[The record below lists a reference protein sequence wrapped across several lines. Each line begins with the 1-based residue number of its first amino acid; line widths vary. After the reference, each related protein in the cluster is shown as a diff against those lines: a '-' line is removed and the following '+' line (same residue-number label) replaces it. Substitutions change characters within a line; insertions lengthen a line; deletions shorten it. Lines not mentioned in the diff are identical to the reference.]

1 MALVSQMFDTPDGCR
16 HVSTAGRNHQVLRP
30 RANRR
35 SAGWRAGK
43 YLRRQK
49 VYRRLT
55 KPCRDMGVDRVL
67 IDLARR
73 ADLHQPSGLDHADTG
88 SHGHRFG
95 LIVGN
100 IEDGRPEIGL
110 DALKFKA
117 HSPRSLASSDESGSS
132 MR

>member
-1 MALVSQMFDTPDGCR
+1 
-16 HVSTAGRNHQVLRP
+16 
-30 RANRR
+30 
-35 SAGWRAGK
+35 
-43 YLRRQK
+43 
-49 VYRRLT
+49 
-55 KPCRDMGVDRVL
+55 MGVDRVL

-117 HSPRSLASSDESGSS
+117 HFAAQFGVERRERFVHEID
-132 MR
+132 

>member
-1 MALVSQMFDTPDGCR
+1 AERHDVSGTEPRLRVRQRHDWLAAQIEVKMALVPQMFDTPDGCR

-73 ADLHQPSGLDHADTG
+73 ADLHQPSGLDLADTG

-95 LIVGN
+95 LIVG
-100 IEDGRPEIGL
+100 
-110 DALKFKA
+110 
-117 HSPRSLASSDESGSS
+117 
-132 MR
+132 